1 MALLDILL
9 YPDPRLR
16 KRAKIVDTVDQ
27 TIIQLVDDMAETMY
41 NAPGIG
47 LAATQGNVH
56 KRVIVLDISEHRDQ
70 LMVFINPV
78 IEERDGET
86 ESEEGCL
93 SVPGVVAPVLRAQN
107 VVIGALDREGNPFK
121 VEASELLSVCIQHEM
136 DHLEG
141 KVFVDYLSRLKQDR
155 IRKRLLKEDRGNS
168 ENDRHKKA
176 VVY

>member
-1 MALLDILL
+1 MALLDILF

-16 KRAKIVDTVDQ
+16 KRAKMVDTVDQ
-27 TIIQLVDDMAETMY
+27 TIIRLVDDMAETMY
-41 NAPGIG
+41 KAPGIG
-47 LAATQGNVH
+47 LAATQVNVH
-56 KRVIVLDISEHRDQ
+56 KRVIVLDVSEHRDH

-93 SVPGVVAPVLRAQN
+93 SVPGVVAPVRRAEN
-107 VVIGALDREGNPFK
+107 VVVAALDREGNPFK

-155 IRKRLLKEDRGNS
+155 IRKRLLKEERGNS
-168 ENDRHKKA
+168 NSDRHNKA
-176 VVY
+176 VVH

>member
-47 LAATQGNVH
+47 LAATQVNVH

-93 SVPGVVAPVLRAQN
+93 SVPGW
-107 VVIGALDREGNPFK
+107 
-121 VEASELLSVCIQHEM
+121 
-136 DHLEG
+136 
-141 KVFVDYLSRLKQDR
+141 
-155 IRKRLLKEDRGNS
+155 
-168 ENDRHKKA
+168 
-176 VVY
+176 

>member
-47 LAATQGNVH
+47 LAATQVNVH

-121 VEASELLSVCIQHEM
+121 VEANDLLSVCIEHEM

-155 IRKRLLKEDRGNS
+155 IRKRLLKEERGNS
-168 ENDRHKKA
+168 NSDRHNKA

>member
-47 LAATQGNVH
+47 LAATQVNVH

-93 SVPGVVAPVLRAQN
+93 SVPGVVVPVLRAQN

-155 IRKRLLKEDRGNS
+155 IRKRLLKEDRDNS

>member
-47 LAATQGNVH
+47 LAATQVNVH

-93 SVPGVVAPVLRAQN
+93 SVPGVVAPVRRAEN
-107 VVIGALDREGNPFK
+107 VVIAALDREGNPFN

-155 IRKRLLKEDRGNS
+155 IRKRLLKEERGNS
-168 ENDRHKKA
+168 NSDRHNKA

>member
-1 MALLDILL
+1 MALLNILV
-9 YPDPRLR
+9 YPDSRLR
-16 KRAKIVDTVDQ
+16 TVAKPVEAVDGSVAT
-27 TIIQLVDDMAETMY
+27 LVDDMAETMY
-41 NAPGIG
+41 KAPGIG
-47 LAATQGNVH
+47 LAATQVNVH
-56 KRVIVLDISEHRDQ
+56 KRVIVLDVSEHRDH

-141 KVFVDYLSRLKQDR
+141 ILFIDYLSKLKKSMIIKKLSKQ
-155 IRKRLLKEDRGNS
+155 
-168 ENDRHKKA
+168 KKA
-176 VVY
+176 IERIVV